1 MTISSSRALFREF
14 LRQPL
19 RRKHSDD
26 PVAIPSGSFRVYLG
40 LLGEHRRAFLII
52 FVAACVTEL
61 LYLAVPITTRHII
74 DGVLLNGQLAG
85 AEKLRLLFVIGSVLL
100 VLLVAA
106 QGIDFWRR
114 FFTAVVNG
122 RFVRSLR
129 LRLFSHLMR
138 LPLGKIHELKTGG
151 IVSRLTS
158 DAENLT
164 GLLQMAIISPGV
176 ASLRIAITFAILIY
190 WHLPLALVAS
200 GFIPPLVYISLIY
213 ILRVRPVYRSVS
225 NDRSAQDARTSE
237 VFGGIRAV
245 KAFEMQLSEK
255 RRYNAAQGLMFRKNI
270 FASLRESAVD
280 GIWNFLIPVT
290 SVLIMVIGGV
300 YFLRAETSIGD
311 LVAFQ
316 MYSGMLLYPV
326 WRMVFSLSQIQKSM
340 ASLDRVLDM
349 LSLEG
354 EENTGN
360 KPMPAVLREICF
372 DRVTFGYRQEM
383 PVLRD
388 ISLSLKPSRI
398 YAIVGESGIGK
409 TTLIDL
415 LCRFYKPQHGTI
427 RVNGVQSD
435 RFDLAAWRAGISI
448 VTQDAILFDGSVR
461 DNLQISPRV
470 LSDAQL
476 LRALRGADAQ
486 DFIDELP
493 QGLDTLIGERGFRL
507 SGGQKHRLTLAR
519 ALVKGAPV
527 LVLDEATAH
536 LDTLSEQKIRRQLAL
551 LKKNRVVIVIT
562 HRLSTVTHADQI
574 IVLSRG
580 SVEAIGKH
588 RDLLHRSR
596 TYKKLWRAQ

>member
-1 MTISSSRALFREF
+1 MPVPSSRALYREF
-14 LRQPL
+14 ISKPL
-19 RRKHSDD
+19 IGKSSDNTVTD
-26 PVAIPSGSFRVYLG
+26 QRGTFRAYLS
-40 LLGEHRRAFLII
+40 LLGEHRRAFLWI

-61 LYLAVPITTRHII
+61 LYLAVPVTTRHII
-74 DGVLLNGQLAG
+74 DGVLLNGAIAT
-85 AEKLRLLFVIGSVLL
+85 AEKPRLLLLIGGVLFF
-100 VLLVAA
+100 LLIAA

-114 FFTAVVNG
+114 FYTSIVNG
-122 RFVRSLR
+122 RFVRSIR

-138 LPLGKIHELKTGG
+138 LSLGKVHELKTGG

-164 GLLQMAIISPGV
+164 GLLQMAVISPGV
-176 ASLRIAITFAILIY
+176 ALLRIAITFGILIH
-190 WHLPLALVAS
+190 WHLPLAIVAS

-237 VFGGIRAV
+237 VFSGIRAV
-245 KAFEMQLSEK
+245 KAFEMQLTEK
-255 RRYNAAQGLMFRKNI
+255 RRYNTVQGLMFRKNI

-280 GIWNFLIPVT
+280 GIWNFLIPAT
-290 SVLIMVIGGV
+290 SLLIMVIGGM
-300 YFLRAETSIGD
+300 FLLRGETTIGD

-349 LSLEG
+349 LSLAG
-354 EENTGN
+354 EQNTGDL
-360 KPMPAVLREICF
+360 PLPARVSEIQF
-372 DRVTFGYRQEM
+372 AGVSFAYRPGQ

-388 ISLSLKPSRI
+388 ISLVLKPSRI

-409 TTLIDL
+409 TTVIDL
-415 LCRFYKPQHGTI
+415 LCRFYQPQRGRITL
-427 RVNGVQSD
+427 NGVPSD
-435 RFDLAAWRAGISI
+435 RYELTAWRAGISI

-461 DNLQISPRV
+461 ENLLISSRP
-470 LSDAQL
+470 LSDQKL

-493 QGLDTLIGERGFRL
+493 QGLDTLIGERGFKL

-536 LDTLSEQKIRRQLAL
+536 LDALSEQKIRRQLDR
-551 LKKNRVVIVIT
+551 LKKNRIVIMIT

-574 IVLSRG
+574 IVLSGG

-588 RDLLHRSR
+588 RDLLRRST
-596 TYKKLWRAQ
+596 TYKKLWRAR

>member
-1 MTISSSRALFREF
+1 MPIPSSRALYREF
-14 LRQPL
+14 ISQPL
-19 RRKHSDD
+19 RRQTSDN
-26 PVAIPSGSFRVYLG
+26 PVNSQPGSFRVYLN
-40 LLGEHRRAFLII
+40 LLGEHRRAFIVI
-52 FVAACVTEL
+52 FVAACLTEL
-61 LYLAVPITTRHII
+61 LYLAVPVTTRHII
-74 DGVLLNGQLAG
+74 DGVLMNTQLA
-85 AEKLRLLFVIGSVLL
+85 AADKTRLLMVIGGVLFG
-100 VLLVAA
+100 LLVAA

-114 FFTAVVNG
+114 FFTAIVNG

-138 LPLGKIHELKTGG
+138 LPLGKVHELKTGG

-176 ASLRIAITFAILIY
+176 AFLRIAITFGILIY
-190 WHLPLALVAS
+190 WHLPLAIVAS

-237 VFGGIRAV
+237 VFSGIRAV
-245 KAFEMQLSEK
+245 KAFEMQQTEK
-255 RRYNAAQGLMFRKNI
+255 RRYNTVQGLMFRKNI

-290 SVLIMVIGGV
+290 SLLIMVIGGFF
-300 YFLRAETSIGD
+300 FLRGETSIGD

-354 EENTGN
+354 EQNTGEL
-360 KPMPAVLREICF
+360 PMPAVLREIRF
-372 DRVTFGYRQEM
+372 TDVSFGYRENQS
-383 PVLRD
+383 VLRD
-388 ISLSLKPSRI
+388 ISLVLKPSRI

-415 LCRFYKPQHGTI
+415 LCRFYQPQLGHI
-427 RVNGVQSD
+427 SLNGVQSD
-435 RFDLAAWRAGISI
+435 RYDLAAWRAGISI

-461 DNLQISPRV
+461 ENLLISSRP

-536 LDTLSEQKIRRQLAL
+536 LDSLSEQKIRVQLDK
-551 LKKNRVVIVIT
+551 LKKNRVVIMIT
-562 HRLSTVTHADQI
+562 HRLSTVTHADEI
-574 IVLSRG
+574 IVLNGG
-580 SVEAIGKH
+580 SVEAIGTH
-588 RDLLHRSR
+588 RDLLRRSR
-596 TYKKLWRAQ
+596 TYKRLWSAQ